1 MRLPQTPIEQSSIAT
16 HVTIRTG
23 GTRIAAPRIS
33 KMDASVVR
41 PEPQGGS
48 ARGAGGTSEHT
59 PNVSR
64 QRQNGAQQH
73 KSDLGECLPKRTST
87 EGREARAAG
96 GVLPPAD
103 LSASPPPP
111 TPSS

>member
-1 MRLPQTPIEQSSIAT
+1 MRLPQTAIEQSSIAT

-33 KMDASVVR
+33 KMDASVAR

-87 EGREARAAG
+87 EGREGRGAG
-96 GVLPPAD
+96 GGAPRWQTWGA
-103 LSASPPPP
+103 
-111 TPSS
+111 